1 MKALKPLRS
10 WEFFLVILLG
20 LELAVFGLIN
30 PRFLNLENL
39 LYSSSDFAHIML
51 AALPLT
57 LVIITGGIDIS
68 IAAVMGLASIV
79 LGVTWQAGLDVYTA
93 LMLALAVGVLAG
105 TLNGLLVANTD
116 INPLVITLGTLF
128 LFSGLATAIAG
139 SLGAAGYEGIS
150 GLPREF
156 TRLAHGAVG
165 PVPYTLLFGLL
176 LVVIYSILLHKTRFG
191 RSLYLIGAN
200 KEAARFSG
208 VPVKQSIVI
217 AYALSSFGGAMAG
230 AMLTSYFT
238 SARSDLGSDA
248 LLPTITAVVLG
259 GASILG
265 GSGTIFGSFVAV
277 LILGYLKQ
285 GLLALGVTSDV
296 SQVVTGFLLILVV
309 ALRYWAADI
318 NQLRRN
324 RRALR
329 TRPEQEGGPLPK
341 NQASA

>member
-1 MKALKPLRS
+1 MKVLKPLLR
-10 WEFFLVILLG
+10 WELFLVVLLG
-20 LELAVFGLIN
+20 VEMMVFGALN
-30 PRFLNLENL
+30 RRFLNLENL

-79 LGVTWQAGLDVYTA
+79 LGVTWQAGVDVYTA
-93 LMLALAVGVLAG
+93 LLLALLVGVVAG

-128 LFSGLATAIAG
+128 LFSGLATALAG

-150 GLPREF
+150 GLPRVF
-156 TRLAHGAVG
+156 TQLAHGAVG
-165 PVPYTLLFGLL
+165 PVPYTLIFVII
-176 LVVIYSILLHKTRFG
+176 LVLIYSVLLHKTRFG
-191 RSLYLIGAN
+191 RALYLIGAN
-200 KEAARFSG
+200 VQAARFSG
-208 VPVKQSIVI
+208 VPVKSTIVG
-217 AYALSSFGGAMAG
+217 AYALSSLGGAMAG
-230 AMLTSYFT
+230 AMLTAYFT

-265 GSGTIFGSFVAV
+265 GSGTIIGAFVAV

-296 SQVVTGFLLILVV
+296 SQVVIGLLLILVV
-309 ALRYWAADI
+309 VLRYWAADI

-324 RRALR
+324 RRALQGR
-329 TRPEQEGGPLPK
+329 IEPEGGDLATRHAP
-341 NQASA
+341 